1 MISDKIKLKQLFLM
15 CWLVYFITYIGR
27 LSYTCAM
34 ADMIADNVITKPQ
47 AGSISMIF
55 FFSYGIG
62 QLVNG
67 FLGDRLSP
75 VHMIA
80 AGLSLSSL
88 CNLIMGLNSNYY
100 LMAAVWGISG
110 FSQAMVW
117 PPIMR
122 LFSTEFDEQSR
133 LSACVNIATTM
144 AAGTLCSYILS
155 ALLLSISGWRLVFL
169 LPAVLIALTAAFCS
183 IGISRILKTSARAG
197 RQAERALPKPQNPAP
212 KPGGIRTAL
221 FCGLV
226 PLIILPAIVHGMI
239 KDGVTS
245 WVPTF
250 ISERFGVIPALSIL
264 ITTLLPVAN
273 MFGAYAAGFVHKRVK
288 NECLGCAIFFG
299 IASVAL
305 LALNIFGG
313 AGALFSAALL
323 AVITSSMIAVNTLI
337 VSFVPLRY
345 SAAGLSATVSGFL
358 NSMAYIGAAISSFA
372 VGVMVEKLGWGATT
386 ISWFVACALAALL
399 SLLPPAVK
407 QAQLKE

>member
-1 MISDKIKLKQLFLM
+1 
-15 CWLVYFITYIGR
+15 
-27 LSYTCAM
+27 
-34 ADMIADNVITKPQ
+34 
-47 AGSISMIF
+47 
-55 FFSYGIG
+55 
-62 QLVNG
+62 
-67 FLGDRLSP
+67 
-75 VHMIA
+75 
-80 AGLSLSSL
+80 
-88 CNLIMGLNSNYY
+88 
-100 LMAAVWGISG
+100 
-110 FSQAMVW
+110 
-117 PPIMR
+117 
-122 LFSTEFDEQSR
+122 
-133 LSACVNIATTM
+133 
-144 AAGTLCSYILS
+144 
-155 ALLLSISGWRLVFL
+155 
-169 LPAVLIALTAAFCS
+169 
-183 IGISRILKTSARAG
+183 
-197 RQAERALPKPQNPAP
+197 
-212 KPGGIRTAL
+212 
-221 FCGLV
+221 
-226 PLIILPAIVHGMI
+226 
-239 KDGVTS
+239 
-245 WVPTF
+245 
-250 ISERFGVIPALSIL
+250 
-264 ITTLLPVAN
+264 